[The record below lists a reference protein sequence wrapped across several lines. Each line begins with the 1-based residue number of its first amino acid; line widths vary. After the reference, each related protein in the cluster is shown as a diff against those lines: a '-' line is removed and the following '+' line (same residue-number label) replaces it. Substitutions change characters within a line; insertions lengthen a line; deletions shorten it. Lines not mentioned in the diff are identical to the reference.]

1 MGYVLGLFTVC
12 SASVG
17 SVLPVCSLFVHD
29 LFSFCSR
36 RAGSRT
42 NREQMGNKQG
52 TKRERK
58 GNKTGTSVPGPTGH
72 RRKKEERI
80 KQRRVGVQTEKKKQH
95 NTSAT
100 RVRTYVRVCV
110 GACTCLCVRADIW
123 PDKGCGIYVTLLCV
137 FELFL
142 ILVHFFVYMLPLI
155 LYCLVIPVVI
165 QVNLYIGGRY
175 VCTIYLAIQ
184 RR

>member
-1 MGYVLGLFTVC
+1 MGYVLGLFMVC
-12 SASVG
+12 SIPVG
-17 SVLPVCSLFVHD
+17 SVLPVCSP
-29 LFSFCSR
+29 
-36 RAGSRT
+36 AEGSVLPGTKGERK
-42 NREQMGNKQG
+42 GNKTG
-52 TKRERK
+52 TKGERK

-80 KQRRVGVQTEKKKQH
+80 KQRRVGVQIEKKRQH

-100 RVRTYVRVCV
+100 RVRTYVRVWV